1 MARGGRDSFFIGAD
15 YRFGSRWSARPSE
28 EVMAKGGKVLG
39 AVYAPLGASDFS
51 LFVLQAQQSRAD
63 VIALANSSADNR
75 EHTQAGDR
83 IRPRS

>member
-1 MARGGRDSFFIGAD
+1 MARGGRDWFFIGAD
-15 YRFGSRWSARPSE
+15 YRFGKSLVRETSE

-63 VIALANSSADNR
+63 VIALANSFRRYR